1 MTITHSTILQNQN
14 CMDAKQI
21 KACRCKL
28 NTSLLS
34 NGIPVRDFFL
44 LCDTFLTDRQD
55 EFEPLA
61 EDGSSMSS
69 AITSLQ
75 ISSSVNFSLNHP
87 IFLDT
92 RVLWDEAL
100 TQHLN

>member
-1 MTITHSTILQNQN
+1 MQNQN
-14 CMDAKQI
+14 CMNAKQI
-21 KACRCKL
+21 KECRCKL
-28 NTSLLS
+28 NTSLLK

-61 EDGSSMSS
+61 EDGSLMSS
-69 AITSLQ
+69 PITSLQ
-75 ISSSVNFSLNHP
+75 ISSSVNFSLNRP

-92 RVLWDEAL
+92 RVLWDEAP
-100 TQHLN
+100 TQHLR